1 MAQIGPEPHRE
12 GLYLHFPYCVVK
24 CRYCDFNSHVEAR
37 PDTRRYLDAM
47 LREAETRAVHS
58 PRTVF
63 FGGGTPSLVPQEE
76 LRRFLRELDARTGYR
91 ASAEEFT
98 VEANPES
105 LTAEFLEVALEGGVN
120 RVSLGVQ
127 ALDEPTLRFFGRAH
141 DAARALA
148 ALDLVRRAGVPALNI
163 DLIQGAPVQTRADW
177 EAGLE
182 RILEVHPEHL
192 SAYDLLYE
200 PGTALGTLHEKGK
213 LQATDDRDR
222 AGSFLWNQRRL
233 RAAGYRPYEVSAF
246 AQPGFEC
253 RHNLIY
259 WRNEPYVGLG
269 AGAASYRGGFR
280 SINAKEPR
288 RYVAEMEATGRAT
301 VSSERLRPGRRA
313 AETLMMALRLPE
325 PLELA
330 WLERNAGAPLEG
342 ELARAWDT
350 LVTQRLALPPRAG
363 KIELTRRGRRFLD
376 LVVSRLL
383 EASEARRG

>member
-1 MAQIGPEPHRE
+1 MAQIASEPHRE

-37 PDTRRYLDAM
+37 PDTTRYLDAM
-47 LREAETRAVHS
+47 LREAEMRGVRS

-63 FGGGTPSLVPQEE
+63 FGGGTPSLVPAGE

-105 LTAEFLEVALEGGVN
+105 LTGEFLEVALEGGVS

-141 DAARALA
+141 DSGRALEA
-148 ALDLVRRAGVPALNI
+148 IGTARRAGVPALNI
-163 DLIQGAPVQTRADW
+163 DLIQGAPVQTRAAW

-182 RILEVHPEHL
+182 RILQERPEHL

-213 LQATDDRDR
+213 LEATDDRDR
-222 AGSFLWNQRRL
+222 AASFLWNQRRL
-233 RAAGYRPYEVSAF
+233 RAEGYRPYEVSAF

-269 AGAASYRGGFR
+269 AGAASYRQGFR

-288 RYVAEMEATGRAT
+288 RYVAEVEATGRAT
-301 VSSERLRPGRRA
+301 TSSERLRPLRRA

-325 PLELA
+325 PVELA
-330 WLERNAGAPLEG
+330 WLADRAGVGLEG
-342 ELARAWDT
+342 ELAQAWER
-350 LVTQRLALPPRAG
+350 LVVQRLAMPPTAG
-363 KIELTRRGRRFLD
+363 KIALTRRGRRFLD

-383 EASEARRG
+383 EASEARSG